1 MTPEPTL
8 PRAEAQTGLLDDTAS
23 AAHPPLHLL
32 SMLVLLLG
40 DWLAFG
46 INVLTFMRAYWPVA
60 GACALA
66 VAASIASI
74 ERLRNHATRGRAALT
89 GCVAGALILV
99 VLPVTGTFAALA
111 LFSWWLACRVQTPN
125 APSSLSV

>member
-1 MTPEPTL
+1 MISAPTL
-8 PRAEAQTGLLDDTAS
+8 PRAEVQTLPNDTAN
-23 AAHPPLHLL
+23 AAPAPLHLL

-46 INVLTFMRAYWPVA
+46 INMLTFMRAYWLVA
-60 GACALA
+60 GTCALA
-66 VAASIASI
+66 AAAGIASI
-74 ERLRNHATRGRAALT
+74 ERLRNHATPGRAALK

-111 LFSWWLACRVQTPN
+111 LFSWWLACRLQTPN

>member
-1 MTPEPTL
+1 MISEPTL
-8 PRAEAQTGLLDDTAS
+8 PRAAVQTDRLDGTTRD
-23 AAHPPLHLL
+23 AHPPLHLL

-46 INVLTFMRAYWPVA
+46 INVLTFMRTYWLVA

-66 VAASIASI
+66 VAAGIASI
-74 ERLRNHATRGRAALT
+74 ERLRNHATRGRAALK

-125 APSSLSV
+125 APSSVGV